1 MKRVLV
7 LNIRHNELRMIQG
20 LKELG
25 YYVIGT
31 GGVPGLIGEKYVDEY
46 IQADYSNKELI
57 LQMAIDHKID
67 RICACCNDFGVLT
80 AAYVAEKLGLPGHDT
95 YANAMT
101 IHHKDKFKAF
111 AKAYNLQTP
120 IAQYFDDIDIA
131 KDQIKEEYPLIVK
144 PIDLT
149 GGKGVSRANNHEEA
163 MAAVEL
169 AFSVSRA
176 KHIVIEPYIEGTQHA
191 ICTYL
196 VNQKVVAYGSNDE
209 YSFQNP
215 YKVEIDTYPA
225 TGIEK
230 VKDILINEIEK
241 IANILKLNDGIFHVQ
256 YICKDGKPYII
267 ECMRRVLGNLYGLP
281 CGRLNNLNWDLW
293 QAKAYCGEDL
303 SNFPQNVKSEGYW
316 AYRTVMCKEN
326 GVPEAIHIDDDVKKY
341 VFDEFWTWKSGDVIT
356 NHMVES
362 LGFYF
367 MKFETAE
374 EMHSI
379 AVDGYNKIYA
389 IMKR

>member
-7 LNIRHNELRMIQG
+7 LNISHNELRMIQA

-25 YYVIGT
+25 YYIIAT
-31 GGVPGLIGEKYVDEY
+31 GGVPGLIGERYVDKY

-57 LQMAIDHKID
+57 LQLAIDQKID

-95 YANAMT
+95 YANAMI

-111 AKAYNLQTP
+111 AKEHNIQTP
-120 IAQYFDDIDIA
+120 IAQYFDDIEIA
-131 KDQIKEEYPLIVK
+131 KSQIKEEYPLIIK

-149 GGKGVSRANNHEEA
+149 GGKGVSRANNYEEA
-163 MAAVEL
+163 KAAIDL

-176 KHIVIEPYIEGTQHA
+176 KHIVIEPYIVGTQHA

-196 VNQKVVAYGSNDE
+196 INQKVIAFGSNDE

-225 TGIEK
+225 TGIED
-230 VKDILINEIEK
+230 VKEVLINEIEK
-241 IANILKLNDGIFHVQ
+241 MAGILNLNDGIFHVQ
-256 YICKDGKPYII
+256 YIRKDGVPYII

-281 CGRLNNLNWDLW
+281 CSRLNNINWDLW
-293 QAKAYCGEDL
+293 QAKAYCGENL
-303 SNFPQNVKSEGYW
+303 SEFPQNVKSDGFW

-326 GVPEAIHIDDDVKKY
+326 GVPESIHIDDDIKKY
-341 VFDEFWTWKSGDVIT
+341 VFDEFWTWKDGDIIR
-356 NHMVES
+356 NHMTES

-367 MKFETAE
+367 MKFNTAE
-374 EMHSI
+374 EMHNI
-379 AVDGYNKIYA
+379 MINCYDKIHVK
-389 IMKR
+389 MK

>member
-7 LNIRHNELRMIQG
+7 LNISHNELRMIQA

-25 YYVIGT
+25 YYIIAT
-31 GGVPGLIGEKYVDEY
+31 GGVPGLIGERYVDKY

-57 LQMAIDHKID
+57 LQLAIDQKID

-95 YANAMT
+95 YANAMI

-111 AKAYNLQTP
+111 AKEHNIQTP
-120 IAQYFDDIDIA
+120 IAQYFDDIEIA
-131 KDQIKEEYPLIVK
+131 KSQIKEEYPLIIK

-149 GGKGVSRANNHEEA
+149 GGKGVSRANNYEEA
-163 MAAVEL
+163 KAAIDL

-176 KHIVIEPYIEGTQHA
+176 KHIVIEPYIVGTQHA

-196 VNQKVVAYGSNDE
+196 INQKVIAFGSNDE

-225 TGIEK
+225 TGIED
-230 VKDILINEIEK
+230 VKEVLINEIEK
-241 IANILKLNDGIFHVQ
+241 MAGILNLNDGIFHVQ
-256 YICKDGKPYII
+256 YIRKDGVPYII

-281 CGRLNNLNWDLW
+281 CSRLNNINWDLW
-293 QAKAYCGEDL
+293 QAKAYCGENL
-303 SNFPQNVKSEGYW
+303 SDFPQNVKSDGFW

-326 GVPEAIHIDDDVKKY
+326 GVPESIHIDDDIKKY
-341 VFDEFWTWKSGDVIT
+341 VFDEFWTWKDGDIIR
-356 NHMVES
+356 NHMTES

-367 MKFETAE
+367 MKFNTAE
-374 EMHSI
+374 EMHNI
-379 AVDGYNKIYA
+379 MINCYDKIHVK
-389 IMKR
+389 MK